1 MGGFFFDFEAVWTAS
16 SDRDAPAQALQAP
29 EVDVERAHFVG
40 SPEEG
45 QEEAQGPEAV
55 GDLGVSI
62 LSVVLARRRRRRR
75 GGRLHY
81 SCSITKGRDLGGSLV
96 VQTGFAASMLP
107 AASHAFF
114 CICRARRAYRT
125 HTL

>member
-62 LSVVLARRRRRRR
+62 KYESSRRRRR
-75 GGRLHY
+75 GRTRLG
-81 SCSITKGRDLGGSLV
+81 IPAVWTGSRPRGKPAFA
-96 VQTGFAASMLP
+96 QTGRRLASVLQAAKL
-107 AASHAFF
+107 HAFF
-114 CICRARRAYRT
+114 
-125 HTL
+125 